1 MQASKRRKCVPKPVS
16 AQRAQPPTKPR
27 QAACLSHRIAVLA
40 QAGTA
45 IFFGSAAAVEPTRN
59 TCIRIAYTLVFDAI
73 RKDQDMTHIS
83 AGAAFRQAVSEEH
96 PLQVVGTINANHA
109 LLAKRAGYRAI
120 YLSGGG
126 VAAGSLGLPDLG
138 ITGLEDVLVDVRRI
152 TDVCDLPL
160 LVDVDTGFGASAFNV
175 ARTVRSLVKAGAA
188 ACHIEDQVG
197 AKRCGHRPGKE
208 IVTQSEMVDRIKAA
222 VDART
227 DDGFVIM
234 ARTDALAVEGLDKAI
249 ERARACVEAG
259 ADMIFPEAIT
269 SLDMYTRFRQAVG
282 VPILANITEFGATP
296 LFTVDEL
303 RGAGVDIALY
313 PLSAFRA
320 MNRAAENVYT
330 AIRRDG
336 TQQHVVD
343 TMQTRAEL
351 YERIDYHRFEQKL
364 DALFSRNKINEE

>member
-1 MQASKRRKCVPKPVS
+1 MPAVS
-16 AQRAQPPTKPR
+16 PGQKFR
-27 QAACLSHRIAVLA
+27 
-40 QAGTA
+40 
-45 IFFGSAAAVEPTRN
+45 AAVTAER
-59 TCIRIAYTLVFDAI
+59 
-73 RKDQDMTHIS
+73 
-83 AGAAFRQAVSEEH
+83 
-96 PLQVVGTINANHA
+96 PLQVVGTLNANHA
-109 LLAKRAGYRAI
+109 LLAKRAGFQAI

-138 ITGLEDVLVDVRRI
+138 ISGLEDVLIDVRRI

-175 ARTVRSLVKAGAA
+175 ARTTRALIKAGAA
-188 ACHIEDQVG
+188 AMHIEDQVG

-208 IVTQSEMVDRIKAA
+208 IVSQQEMVDRIKAA

-227 DDGFVIM
+227 DPDFVIM
-234 ARTDALAVEGLDKAI
+234 ARTDALAVEGLQAAI
-249 ERARACVEAG
+249 DRACACVEAG

-269 SLDMYTRFRQAVG
+269 ELPMYRQFAQAVK

-296 LFTVDEL
+296 LFTTEEL
-303 RGAGVDIALY
+303 AGADVGLVLY

-320 MNRAAENVYT
+320 ANRAAENVYT

-336 TQQHVVD
+336 SQQAVVD

-351 YERIDYHRFEQKL
+351 YDRIDYHRYEDQLDRLFKQQKH
-364 DALFSRNKINEE
+364 